1 MASSSPVPDKELAVQ
16 TNGTCF
22 QRTVPAAQTCADSPQ
37 PLHARP
43 SLRWSADERAGRV
56 ERGRAAAQSVP
67 KSTMARPPGADDEYQ
82 ELQKRF
88 QILESERKNLFE
100 HTQLEV
106 KKNKEALGKLK
117 KENKELR
124 SNLSSLMCVPVPCAP
139 ARARSPATTPPTV
152 GSPPAAAC

>member
-1 MASSSPVPDKELAVQ
+1 
-16 TNGTCF
+16 
-22 QRTVPAAQTCADSPQ
+22 
-37 PLHARP
+37 
-43 SLRWSADERAGRV
+43 
-56 ERGRAAAQSVP
+56 
-67 KSTMARPPGADDEYQ
+67 MARPPGADDEYQ

-124 SNLSSLMCVPVPCAP
+124 SNLSSLMYASLTRLALLSNFEKSRKLCPIPFPQHGNHCACFLSHGQASP
-139 ARARSPATTPPTV
+139 TGKGTDVRADI
-152 GSPPAAAC
+152 